1 MWERHGITE
10 KQANEAVADVEALWF
25 DPNPSSRSGRSLRV
39 IGYSYSRRRVLTII
53 LVRSETGRWYW
64 GANGWE
70 ANSSTDVAM
79 QGIFMGIENE
89 IQSIQ
94 QESEATRDLPL
105 PDEVVGERRG
115 NSVVKS
121 VRLPEAEYKEI
132 EQLADKSGIPVS
144 ALIRGWILQGL
155 AAERDL
161 SLHGAIERVVGEAD
175 RLRGIARKDDV
186 A

>member
-1 MWERHGITE
+1 
-10 KQANEAVADVEALWF
+10 
-25 DPNPSSRSGRSLRV
+25 
-39 IGYSYSRRRVLTII
+39 
-53 LVRSETGRWYW
+53 
-64 GANGWE
+64 
-70 ANSSTDVAM
+70 
-79 QGIFMGIENE
+79 MGIENE
-89 IQSIQ
+89 IQPIQ

-115 NSVVKS
+115 NSVVTS

-132 EQLADKSGIPVS
+132 EQLADESGIPVS

-175 RLRGIARKDDV
+175 RLRRIARKDDV